1 MRQEEGEDVSSL
13 FLLLFLLPLAS
24 SSLSSCF
31 LLSLGSQGPLPREAF
46 FFQVA
51 WSSPFP
57 VIYIFPIA
65 FLSTKTCK
73 QLATSKQTKTAK
85 IKPKASQ
92 NQAQSKQKAI
102 QKQSKKQKSK
112 QSKSREKH
120 AKSNHKSCQKACQKQ
135 TNNKTQQMQQKHKT
149 MLAFGLILACIWLAF
164 GLLLACVW
172 LAFGLLA
179 LLDCCWPFACFCLFL
194 LALLLA
200 FGLFFNVF
208 DCGSVRGREGRK
220 GKNEKAGQELGEDRP
235 RGR

>member
-1 MRQEEGEDVSSL
+1 
-13 FLLLFLLPLAS
+13 
-24 SSLSSCF
+24 
-31 LLSLGSQGPLPREAF
+31 
-46 FFQVA
+46 
-51 WSSPFP
+51 
-57 VIYIFPIA
+57 
-65 FLSTKTCK
+65 
-73 QLATSKQTKTAK
+73 
-85 IKPKASQ
+85 
-92 NQAQSKQKAI
+92 
-102 QKQSKKQKSK
+102 
-112 QSKSREKH
+112 
-120 AKSNHKSCQKACQKQ
+120 
-135 TNNKTQQMQQKHKT
+135 

-179 LLDCCWPFACFCLFL
+179 LLDFCWHFACFCLFL

>member
-1 MRQEEGEDVSSL
+1 M
-13 FLLLFLLPLAS
+13 
-24 SSLSSCF
+24 
-31 LLSLGSQGPLPREAF
+31 
-46 FFQVA
+46 
-51 WSSPFP
+51 
-57 VIYIFPIA
+57 
-65 FLSTKTCK
+65 
-73 QLATSKQTKTAK
+73 
-85 IKPKASQ
+85 PKAIT
-92 NQAQSKQKAI
+92 NHAK
-102 QKQSKKQKSK
+102 
-112 QSKSREKH
+112 KH
-120 AKSNHKSCQKACQKQ
+120 AKSKQ
-135 TNNKTQQMQQKHKT
+135 TIRHNKCNKKHKT

-179 LLDCCWPFACFCLFL
+179 LLDFCWPFACFCLFL